1 MHFSRVH
8 LVRKQLL
15 LGTNAFIGFSIFYR
29 QLTVH
34 LRKYT
39 ATQKIAAVKNN
50 KVKCLL
56 FREMIKT
63 SEILFSIEGKG
74 VYQKRVQALATAVT
88 RCFFESC

>member
-1 MHFSRVH
+1 VHFSRVH
-8 LVRKQLL
+8 LFRKQLL

-29 QLTVH
+29 QLTVL

-39 ATQKIAAVKNN
+39 ALKIAAVKNN

-56 FREMIKT
+56 FRKMIKT

-88 RCFFESC
+88 RCFVEPC